1 MSPTTVDVRN
11 GHWTETLSGIGSNSD
26 SFLEYLAKHYFLF
39 PDSDPD
45 FWPMLVSAYSGVYN
59 HSREGDWYADVD
71 MNTNHQHRHHQ
82 RRVFE
87 SLMAFYPGMQVP
99 LGEVSPASKSAN
111 AFFLVREW
119 LGFLPERFAY
129 PQWRVDAGRGAGKH
143 PLRPE
148 LLESAYFLHRATR
161 SLNDARSTGWQW
173 ASDFALHK
181 LEKVARVRC
190 GYAGVTNLAQ
200 DTTGDL
206 DSASRN
212 VYLMDDMP
220 SFFMSETLKYLYL
233 TFDDDNILH
242 TDDDRDWIF
251 TTEAH
256 PFHAVESEA
265 DAEGRFVAERNALKQ
280 MLRDRLQN
288 RSRPRRHQSSSHHSL
303 KSEKWS
309 DKTSLK
315 GYVSKLENEEKES
328 LLHRAQL
335 RKDSRQSSDLFFS
348 QRRLVSPFVPDN
360 FCPTEFLND
369 TRQQANLAH
378 MAPTNLGVG
387 QGTLLKRSCP
397 NVYSSDLLWVHALNG
412 GALDYTEVFVSVS
425 RDSLEDHPIE
435 YAVLGAAEALG
446 ALGTGLYLGTSTL
459 LSNDQSCP
467 LPATRTDR
475 QSPASE
481 SLATDKPKT
490 TPAPGETIQ
499 LRTEEFGVFELSPEP
514 DGGGFYIQ
522 LIDTGETIATT
533 FYEQFAMISSFAPTV
548 PRSPDPDPGQSPWRR
563 MGSRFSSIF
572 GGSKDTSHNVQPSK
586 SSPDASDVGIRR
598 LSIADF
604 DGNTF
609 SCEVEVFETYPEA
622 VRDAADGEHD
632 VADEV
637 DENEERE
644 TRWVEEVLGVVPC
657 APARFALTAIEEL
670 VKSGGISIQARTVAP
685 PHPDDEHG
693 CRRLSDDDH
702 AGHAGDGKGNVL
714 LTPPDDENTLVQL
727 VHRGEC
733 SFYAKSVNQ
742 RLAHNADGVIVIND
756 SDDEVFVMT
765 ATVGDEMV
773 VVDPTSIPVTVLVSG
788 SDGEALMDMIS
799 VDKDDDEA
807 TVGVRISITR
817 QPSHVHGGDGSD
829 AASSVN
835 DDEDDGIDWPFVVG
849 SEGSLS
855 VFAKTGWG
863 IQASR
868 RPGREDWQLQLLRR
882 PT

>member
-1 MSPTTVDVRN
+1 
-11 GHWTETLSGIGSNSD
+11 
-26 SFLEYLAKHYFLF
+26 
-39 PDSDPD
+39 
-45 FWPMLVSAYSGVYN
+45 MLVSAYSGVHN
-59 HSREGDWYADVD
+59 HSREGEWYADVD

-87 SLMAFYPGMQVP
+87 SLMAFYPGMQVL

-148 LLESAYFLHRATR
+148 LLESSYVLHRATR
-161 SLNDARSTGWQW
+161 GLNNDAMSTGWQW

-190 GYAGVTNLAQ
+190 GYAGVTNLAH

-233 TFDDDNILH
+233 TFDEDNVLH
-242 TDDDRDWIF
+242 RDDDRDWIF

-256 PFHAVESEA
+256 PFHFVESEA
-265 DAEGRFVAERNALKQ
+265 DAEGRFEAERSALNQ
-280 MLRDRLQN
+280 MLRDRLQK
-288 RSRPRRHQSSSHHSL
+288 RARPRRQTASHQSL

-315 GYVSKLENEEKES
+315 GYVAKLESEEKEAT
-328 LLHRAQL
+328 LHRVQL
-335 RKDSRQSSDLFFS
+335 AKDSHQSSDLFFS
-348 QRRLVSPFVPDN
+348 QRRLVSPFVPDT

-378 MAPTNLGVG
+378 LSPSNLGVG

-425 RDSLEDHPIE
+425 RDALEDHPIDF
-435 YAVLGAAEALG
+435 AVLGAAEALG

-459 LSNDQSCP
+459 LSKDQSCP
-467 LPATRTDR
+467 LPETRADR
-475 QSPASE
+475 HSPKSD
-481 SLATDKPKT
+481 SLAADKPKT

-499 LRTEEFGVFELSPEP
+499 IRTEEFGVFELSPEP
-514 DGGGFYIQ
+514 DGGGYFIE
-522 LIDTGETIATT
+522 LIDTGETISTT
-533 FYEQFAMISSFAPTV
+533 FYEQFAMISSFAPIV
-548 PRSPDPDPGQSPWRR
+548 PRTPDPDPGQSPWRR

-572 GGSKDTSHNVQPSK
+572 GSKDTSHSAPPSK
-586 SSPDASDVGIRR
+586 PSSPDASEGGIRR
-598 LSIADF
+598 LSISDF

-622 VRDAADGEHD
+622 VRDDGVDDEDEEEH
-632 VADEV
+632 
-637 DENEERE
+637 E

-670 VKSGGISIQARTVAP
+670 VKSGGISIQARTVSP

-693 CRRLSDDDH
+693 CRRLSDDDP
-702 AGHAGDGKGNVL
+702 AGDIEP
-714 LTPPDDENTLVQL
+714 TPPDDENTLVQL
-727 VHRGEC
+727 VHRGGC

-742 RLAHNADGVIVIND
+742 RLSRNADGVIVIND

-773 VVDPTSIPVTVLVSG
+773 VVDPTSVPVTVLVSG
-788 SDGEALMDMIS
+788 SDGETLMDMIS

-807 TVGVRISITR
+807 TVGIRISITR
-817 QPSHVHGGDGSD
+817 QPSHVYGAGESTGTEEDNSSD
-829 AASSVN
+829 N
-835 DDEDDGIDWPFVVG
+835 DDDDGMDWPFVVG

-868 RPGREDWQLQLLRR
+868 RSGREDWQLQLLRR

>member
-1 MSPTTVDVRN
+1 
-11 GHWTETLSGIGSNSD
+11 
-26 SFLEYLAKHYFLF
+26 
-39 PDSDPD
+39 
-45 FWPMLVSAYSGVYN
+45 MLVSAYSGVYN
-59 HSREGDWYADVD
+59 HSREGEWYADVD
-71 MNTNHQHRHHQ
+71 MNTNHQHKHHQ

-87 SLMAFYPGMQVP
+87 SLMAFYPGMQVL
-99 LGEVSPASKSAN
+99 LGEVTPAAKSAN

-148 LLESAYFLHRATR
+148 LLESSYFLHRATR
-161 SLNDARSTGWQW
+161 GINNDAKSSGWQW

-206 DSASRN
+206 DSTSRN

-233 TFDDDNILH
+233 TFDDDNVLH
-242 TDDDRDWIF
+242 RDDDRDWIF

-256 PFHAVESEA
+256 PFHAVESVS
-265 DAEGRFVAERNALKQ
+265 DAEKRFVAERSALKQ
-280 MLRDRLQN
+280 ILRDRLQK
-288 RSRPRRHQSSSHHSL
+288 RARPRRHTSSHHQSL

-315 GYVSKLENEEKES
+315 GFVSKLESEEKEA
-328 LLHRAQL
+328 LLHRVQL
-335 RKDSRQSSDLFFS
+335 TKDPRVNSDLFFS

-369 TRQQANLAH
+369 TRQHANLAH
-378 MAPTNLGVG
+378 LSPTNLGVG

-397 NVYSSDLLWVHALNG
+397 NVYSSELLWVHALNG
-412 GALDYTEVFVSVS
+412 GALDYTELFASVS
-425 RDSLEDHPIE
+425 RDSLEDHPIDF
-435 YAVLGAAEALG
+435 AVLGAAEALG
-446 ALGTGLYLGTSTL
+446 ALGTGLYLGTNAL
-459 LSNDQSCP
+459 LNKDESCP
-467 LPATRTDR
+467 LPESRADR
-475 QSPASE
+475 HSLQGESE
-481 SLATDKPKT
+481 DTDKPRT

-499 LRTEEFGVFELSPEP
+499 LKTEEFGVFELSPEP
-514 DGGGFYIQ
+514 DGGGFFIQ

-572 GGSKDTSHNVQPSK
+572 GSKDTSHIAPPPK
-586 SSPDASDVGIRR
+586 ASSPDGSDGGIRR
-598 LSIADF
+598 LLLADF

-622 VRDAADGEHD
+622 VHDADVTEQDEKTAEEEDADQ
-632 VADEV
+632 A
-637 DENEERE
+637 ERE

-693 CRRLSDDDH
+693 CRSLSDEDH
-702 AGHAGDGKGNVL
+702 AGHGDDARGGNVVPA
-714 LTPPDDENTLVQL
+714 PPDEHDTLVRL
-727 VHRGEC
+727 VHRGGC

-742 RLAHNADGVIVIND
+742 RLASNADGVIVIND
-756 SDDEVFVMT
+756 HDDEVFVMT
-765 ATVGDEMV
+765 ATVGDELV
-773 VVDPTSIPVTVLVSG
+773 VVDPQSVPVTVLVSG

-807 TVGVRISITR
+807 TVGIRISITR
-817 QPSHVHGGDGSD
+817 QPSHLYGSSEST
-829 AASSVN
+829 ASDNN
-835 DDEDDGIDWPFVVG
+835 DNSNNNANDDGIDWPFVVG

-855 VFAKTGWG
+855 AFARTGWG
-863 IQASR
+863 IQATR
-868 RPGREDWQLQLLRR
+868 KPGREDWQLQLLRR